1 MMIDNKCF
9 ILNLMIYIIKQYN
22 KMNNIKCKK
31 YLIFLNK
38 NLNAIVQIIYYNQR

>member
-1 MMIDNKCF
+1 MMIDNNYS
-9 ILNLMIYIIKQYN
+9 ILNLMICMIKQYN
-22 KMNNIKCKK
+22 KINIIKCKK